1 MLPHEDLVDVVF
13 LPAFGVQKLLW
24 PRNPFQTVS
33 WTLIELYDL
42 FVVLQRCLLGPSFT
56 YQARSQNQAQRN
68 YQEFRMKQFKQYET
82 TISVELGV
90 ETYPCGANLG
100 WEFSGFYKNSA
111 VEVSNGSGGAKAD
124 S

>member
-13 LPAFGVQKLLW
+13 LPAVGVQKLLW

-56 YQARSQNQAQRN
+56 YQARSQNQSQRN
-68 YQEFRMKQFKQYET
+68 YQEFRMKQYKQYET
-82 TISVELGV
+82 TSSV
-90 ETYPCGANLG
+90 
-100 WEFSGFYKNSA
+100 
-111 VEVSNGSGGAKAD
+111 
-124 S
+124 